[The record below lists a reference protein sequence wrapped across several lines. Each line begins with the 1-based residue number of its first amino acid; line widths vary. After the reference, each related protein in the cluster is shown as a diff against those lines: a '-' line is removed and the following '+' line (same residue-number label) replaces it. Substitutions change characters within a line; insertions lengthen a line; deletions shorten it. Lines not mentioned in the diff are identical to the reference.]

1 MTRSTKSKTV
11 GRKPA
16 LTQAR
21 VKIAISLPPEQ
32 VAKAQQAVD
41 EGRSPSVSAY
51 VARAIERQ
59 AHADALGELLA
70 SMRAE
75 DGAPS
80 AADYAWAD
88 SALGIVGGS
97 RKRSV
102 G

>member
-1 MTRSTKSKTV
+1 MIRVTKPKAA

-16 LTQAR
+16 RTQTR

-41 EGRSPSVSAY
+41 EGRAPSVSAY

-59 AHADALGELLA
+59 AHSDALGDLVA